1 MSKEKVNKLPG
12 KKGNFPKFMLLWAGE
27 LISSIGGGLTSFGL
41 GVYVFQQTGSAAG
54 MALVTLLGFLPN
66 LLLSAPA
73 GVLADK
79 YDRRILMMLG
89 DGLSALGIIYI
100 LVCMMNGGAGLWQIC
115 IGVTI
120 SSIFSSLLEPSY
132 RATITDLLT
141 KDEYSKASGLVS
153 LAGSARYL
161 ISPFLAGI
169 LLNISDINLLL
180 IIDIS
185 TFVVTVIATAVVKKG
200 LKTKI
205 EEDKESFKNS
215 FKTGWKALYSRKGV
229 FRLVLISSLIT
240 LFMGAFQILAE
251 PMILSF
257 ENSTVLGIAE
267 SVCASGMLVTSIY
280 LGAKGIKKNFTKILS
295 LALAFSGLAIV
306 GFGMVE
312 NIYVITTFGFLFFA
326 ALPFANN
333 CLDYLTRTNIPDKLQ
348 GRAWG
353 MIAFISQLGYV
364 VAYGLSGVL
373 ADLISNLMG
382 ITVGRAAAIVVM
394 VAGTIMILI
403 ALPIMKNRKIKA
415 LEEGKEL

>member
-1 MSKEKVNKLPG
+1 M
-12 KKGNFPKFMLLWAGE
+12 
-27 LISSIGGGLTSFGL
+27 
-41 GVYVFQQTGSAAG
+41 
-54 MALVTLLGFLPN
+54 
-66 LLLSAPA
+66 
-73 GVLADK
+73 
-79 YDRRILMMLG
+79 
-89 DGLSALGIIYI
+89 
-100 LVCMMNGGAGLWQIC
+100 
-115 IGVTI
+115 
-120 SSIFSSLLEPSY
+120 
-132 RATITDLLT
+132 
-141 KDEYSKASGLVS
+141 
-153 LAGSARYL
+153 
-161 ISPFLAGI
+161 
-169 LLNISDINLLL
+169 
-180 IIDIS
+180 
-185 TFVVTVIATAVVKKG
+185 KKG

-364 VAYGLSGVL
+364 VAYGVSGVL

-394 VAGTIMILI
+394 VAGAIMILI